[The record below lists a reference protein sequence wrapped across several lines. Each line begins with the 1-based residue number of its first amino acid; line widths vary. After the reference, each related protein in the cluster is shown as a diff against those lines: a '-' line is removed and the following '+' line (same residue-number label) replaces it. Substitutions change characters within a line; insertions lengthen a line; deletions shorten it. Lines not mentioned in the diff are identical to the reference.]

1 MEVDVETKLE
11 DEKMGVHSKRKTK
24 RELEA
29 EVTAEL
35 VQTPAVDKAS
45 FKLDD
50 VHDIDLD
57 RKKK

>member
-1 MEVDVETKLE
+1 MEVDVEAIIE
-11 DEKMGVHSKRKTK
+11 DQKMGVHSKLKTK

-50 VHDIDLD
+50 VPDIDLD
-57 RKKK
+57 REKK